1 MEESM
6 VTREAELHRVLTK
19 IAQELPDPDWVAL
32 VDHDGLIMACIP
44 EEPSISTD
52 SISAM
57 TAATVMMGE
66 RVLNEIDGGGL
77 RFTSIAGAARQQ
89 VTVILGQS
97 RLLSIGIGPE
107 VPAQQTF
114 GPLSRWVPELIKALM
129 RGFGAGE
136 ISTP

>member
-1 MEESM
+1 MKSM
-6 VTREAELHRVLTK
+6 V
-19 IAQELPDPDWVAL
+19 
-32 VDHDGLIMACIP
+32 
-44 EEPSISTD
+44 
-52 SISAM
+52 
-57 TAATVMMGE
+57 
-66 RVLNEIDGGGL
+66 GGL

>member
-1 MEESM
+1 MTDDEM
-6 VTREAELHRVLTK
+6 VTRESELHRVLSQIK
-19 IAQELPDPDWVAL
+19 QELPNPDWVAL
-32 VDHDGLIMACIP
+32 VDHNGLIMACMP
-44 EEPSISTD
+44 EEPPISTD

-66 RVLNEIDGGGL
+66 RVLKEIDGGGL
-77 RFTSIAGAARQQ
+77 RFASIAGSDRQQ

-129 RGFGAGE
+129 RDFGETIGG
-136 ISTP
+136 

>member
-1 MEESM
+1 
-6 VTREAELHRVLTK
+6 
-19 IAQELPDPDWVAL
+19 
-32 VDHDGLIMACIP
+32 MACIP
-44 EEPSISTD
+44 EEPGISTD

-57 TAATVMMGE
+57 TAATVTMGD
-66 RVLNEIDGGGL
+66 RVLREIDGGGL
-77 RFTSIAGAARQQ
+77 RFASIAGSARQQ

-129 RGFGAGE
+129 RDFGE
-136 ISTP
+136 SESPSP